1 MWCFVKFVL
10 PRSCL
15 DRENTSLSL
24 TFLFGQLLW
33 ASLPKFFGRIWQ
45 HFPPLVS
52 TLEYFANCTLRD
64 VWSLLWNRNS
74 ATLVTGLAT
83 ATTVTIATVSKRR
96 ISERITSSVTEE
108 VTKETASGSY
118 FAVRQIHKTFFSDI
132 CWMSLLLKPKM
143 VSWIS
148 FMAAKFFFLLWTSRS
163 THLFNW

>member
-64 VWSLLWNRNS
+64 VWGLLWNRNS

-96 ISERITSSVTEE
+96 IGDRGGDKGDSVWLVLCCKTDPQNVFLRHLLNVPSSK
-108 VTKETASGSY
+108 TKNGFLDFLYGSKIFL
-118 FAVRQIHKTFFSDI
+118 FA
-132 CWMSLLLKPKM
+132 LNL
-143 VSWIS
+143 
-148 FMAAKFFFLLWTSRS
+148 A
-163 THLFNW
+163 

>member
-33 ASLPKFFGRIWQ
+33 ASLPKFFERIWQ

-64 VWSLLWNRNS
+64 VWGLLWNRNS
-74 ATLVTGLAT
+74 ATLVTTYWWKDHKLSDRGGDKGDSVWLVLCCKTDPQNVFLRHLLNVPSSKTKNGFLDFLYGSKIFLFALNLA
-83 ATTVTIATVSKRR
+83 
-96 ISERITSSVTEE
+96 
-108 VTKETASGSY
+108 
-118 FAVRQIHKTFFSDI
+118 
-132 CWMSLLLKPKM
+132 
-143 VSWIS
+143 
-148 FMAAKFFFLLWTSRS
+148 
-163 THLFNW
+163 